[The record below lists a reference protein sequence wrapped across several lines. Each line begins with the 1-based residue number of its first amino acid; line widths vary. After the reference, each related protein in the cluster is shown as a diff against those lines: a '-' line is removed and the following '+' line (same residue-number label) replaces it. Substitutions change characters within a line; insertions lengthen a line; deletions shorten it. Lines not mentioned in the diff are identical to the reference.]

1 MAFDVIAASYRE
13 REKEQSPLKRTITTS
28 LLFGGIAVYLAAVG
42 ILAMF
47 DERWILADRLTL
59 GQIVLVLIALCAGL
73 YVTHKTTMRSVP
85 AIVARAF
92 AVGALTG
99 GLLSLLVVV
108 MSLFKLRFIFIALK
122 PALFEMLTF
131 GYGATAGV
139 AMLIAGGA
147 LFSVL
152 GGLLYIV
159 PRAVRRPLVIGFMT
173 AGFIG
178 LFQDLIQL
186 MLQYEG
192 TVEAIRATIFTWDA
206 LKLEAAVAIVV
217 VVAAGV
223 ALWMR
228 IRDRIVGRFER
239 LPSAQRAGIR
249 MTGITLGALVLL
261 LFPLVAGNFI
271 GQVLMFVG
279 LYVLMGMGLNL
290 EVGLAGLL
298 DLGFVA
304 FFAVGAYTTALL
316 TADSPHALAQL
327 SYWQALPIVVLLS
340 LIVGVVF
347 GVPVLKIRGDY
358 LAVATLGLG
367 EIVRVLVLSDM
378 AAPLFAGAQG
388 VLNIPR
394 PSIGAFEL
402 GDPVRLFYLTLV
414 CAAVAGYFA
423 WRLENSRLGRAWT
436 AIRDDEDVAQALGIN
451 LINVK
456 LLAYGLGAVFAGVAG
471 SIFAVMLTSIFPHSF
486 QLLISINVLAL
497 IIVGGMGSLPGV
509 VVGAAALIGLPEL
522 LREFGEYRFL
532 FYGVVIVTM
541 MRIKPAG
548 LWPSAARRREM
559 GVDEDTAAAV
569 TAEPGGAAP
578 GRSAG
583 EGET

>member
-28 LLFGGIAVYLAAVG
+28 LLFGGIAVYIAAVG

-73 YVTHKTTMRSVP
+73 YVTHKTTTRSVP

-316 TADSPHALAQL
+316 TADSPHALAQM
-327 SYWQALPIVVLLS
+327 SYWQVLPIVVLLS

-532 FYGVVIVTM
+532 FYGLVIVIM

>member
-28 LLFGGIAVYLAAVG
+28 LLFGGIAVYIAVVG

-340 LIVGVVF
+340 LVVGVVF

>member
-28 LLFGGIAVYLAAVG
+28 LLFGGIAVYIAAVG

-73 YVTHKTTMRSVP
+73 YVTHKTTARSVP
-85 AIVARAF
+85 AIMARAF

-159 PRAVRRPLVIGFMT
+159 PRVVRRPLVIGFLT

-192 TVEAIRATIFTWDA
+192 TVDAFRAMIFTWDA
-206 LKLEAAVAIVV
+206 LKLEAALVIVA
-217 VVAAGV
+217 VVAASV

-228 IRDRIVGRFER
+228 IGDRVIGRFER
-239 LPSAQRAGIR
+239 LPGAQRVGIR
-249 MTGITLGALVLL
+249 VTGITLGVLVLL

-271 GQVLMFVG
+271 GQVLMFIG

-327 SYWQALPIVVLLS
+327 YYWQVLQ
-340 LIVGVVF
+340 I
-347 GVPVLKIRGDY
+347 
-358 LAVATLGLG
+358 
-367 EIVRVLVLSDM
+367 
-378 AAPLFAGAQG
+378 
-388 VLNIPR
+388 
-394 PSIGAFEL
+394 
-402 GDPVRLFYLTLV
+402 
-414 CAAVAGYFA
+414 
-423 WRLENSRLGRAWT
+423 GRA
-436 AIRDDEDVAQALGIN
+436 AC
-451 LINVK
+451 
-456 LLAYGLGAVFAGVAG
+456 
-471 SIFAVMLTSIFPHSF
+471 
-486 QLLISINVLAL
+486 
-497 IIVGGMGSLPGV
+497 
-509 VVGAAALIGLPEL
+509 
-522 LREFGEYRFL
+522 RER
-532 FYGVVIVTM
+532 V
-541 MRIKPAG
+541 
-548 LWPSAARRREM
+548 
-559 GVDEDTAAAV
+559 
-569 TAEPGGAAP
+569 
-578 GRSAG
+578 
-583 EGET
+583 

>member
-28 LLFGGIAVYLAAVG
+28 LLFGGIAVYIAAVG

-73 YVTHKTTMRSVP
+73 YVTHKTTARSMP
-85 AIVARAF
+85 AIMARAF

-228 IRDRIVGRFER
+228 IRDRVVGRFER
-239 LPSAQRAGIR
+239 LPTAQRVGIR

-271 GQVLMFVG
+271 GQVFMFVG

-340 LIVGVVF
+340 LVVGVLF

-378 AAPLFAGAQG
+378 AAPLLAGAQG

-394 PSIGAFEL
+394 PSIGTFEL
-402 GDPVRLFYLTLV
+402 GNPVRLFYLTLV

-559 GVDEDTAAAV
+559 GVDKDTDAAV
-569 TAEPGGAAP
+569 TAGPGGAAP

-583 EGET
+583 EGGT

>member
-28 LLFGGIAVYLAAVG
+28 LLFGGIAVYIAAVG

-73 YVTHKTTMRSVP
+73 YVTHKTTTRNVP
-85 AIVARAF
+85 AIMARAF

-228 IRDRIVGRFER
+228 IRDRVVGRFER
-239 LPSAQRAGIR
+239 LPTAQRVGIR

-271 GQVLMFVG
+271 GQVFMFVG

-327 SYWQALPIVVLLS
+327 SYWQALPIVVLVS
-340 LIVGVVF
+340 LVVGVLF

-378 AAPLFAGAQG
+378 AAPLLAGAQG

-394 PSIGAFEL
+394 PSIGTFEL
-402 GDPVRLFYLTLV
+402 GNPVRLFYLTLV

-559 GVDEDTAAAV
+559 GVDKDTDAAV
-569 TAEPGGAAP
+569 TAGPGGAAP

>member
-13 REKEQSPLKRTITTS
+13 REKEQSPLKRTITTAI
-28 LLFGGIAVYLAAVG
+28 LFGGIAVYLAMVG

-47 DERWILADRLTL
+47 DERWILADRLTM
-59 GQIVLVLIALCAGL
+59 GQTVLVLFGLCAGF
-73 YVTHKTTMRSVP
+73 YVAHKTTARSMP
-85 AIVARAF
+85 AILAQAF
-92 AVGALTG
+92 AAGAGTAA
-99 GLLSLLVVV
+99 LLGLLVVV

-122 PALFEMLTF
+122 PALFQMLTF

-147 LFSVL
+147 VFGVL

-159 PRAVRRPLVIGFMT
+159 PRAVRRPLVIGFVT
-173 AGFIG
+173 AGIIG
-178 LFQDLIQL
+178 LFQELIQL

-192 TVEAIRATIFTWDA
+192 TVEAIRAMIFTWDG
-206 LKLEAAVAIVV
+206 LKLEAALAIVA

-228 IRDRIVGRFER
+228 IRDRIAGRFER
-239 LPSAQRAGIR
+239 LPTAQRVGIR

-271 GQVLMFVG
+271 GQVFMFVG

-316 TADSPHALAQL
+316 TADSPHALAQM
-327 SYWQALPIVVLLS
+327 SYWQVLPIVVLLS

-471 SIFAVMLTSIFPHSF
+471 SIFAVMLTSIYPHSF

-532 FYGVVIVTM
+532 FYGVVIVIM

>member
-28 LLFGGIAVYLAAVG
+28 LLFGGIAVYIAGVG

-340 LIVGVVF
+340 LVVGVVF